1 MCQVP
6 QKKSIIHSPDDAL
19 GTGSDR
25 LQVLVS
31 LQDGKLGVAHLDGV
45 ERVSRAAHVDWFI
58 LLWNLLLLILLL
70 L

>member
-1 MCQVP
+1 MVLHRLKNPSRLIFTFFLIMCQFP

-45 ERVSRAAHVDWFI
+45 ERVS
-58 LLWNLLLLILLL
+58 
-70 L
+70 